1 MVNQFVVIE
10 EKMNCSAIIR
20 LARNPKMK
28 VVLESCL
35 SFSFD
40 TIGVRLFTGIWF
52 FTLIFLGE
60 GFLGS
65 SMLAQGTAFLY
76 QGRLN
81 DGGQAAN
88 GFYDLQFAVF
98 DAATNGNQVSPVLT
112 NLDTYLTNG
121 YFQTALDFG
130 NIFEGDSRWLQIGV
144 RTNGTGSFALLQP
157 LQQIMA
163 VPYAQFAGRASNLV
177 GVLPSSQLSGTLN
190 LSQIPSSL
198 ITNSTTGL
206 SLSAL
211 LAGNGA
217 GLTNILAS
225 SALVGQWV
233 PQNDVLFTVQTNG
246 SNPFYVSTNW
256 FGLLES
262 QNTAGDPH
270 GITNSSFVSLYC
282 GLPTNY
288 LAFGYMPGV
297 DCYTTTYS
305 VGIPAMTPSLR
316 FNLKIFGNKLGLWMQ
331 DGGFFYIADSVPGTP
346 QNWSFYQHLPAAGDQ
361 MFYTFTWPNVGFHTF
376 SFEMQQGTV
385 VGLFV
390 PVTNNFVPVAQPTLK
405 GFAIGDSIT
414 GGAAGY
420 SGHQLWPGQIQ
431 DTLLPFGINILSQG
445 EGGTGYIETNINGTT
460 IYGVP
465 FIQRLTNTIV
475 PENPQFVIWAG
486 GINDPTNGLFEA
498 ATNCYGTLKSLLPN
512 CKQLVIASWGDMSN
526 PSDETNANIIIS
538 NAAAV
543 YGLPVICPDY
553 SADSAWITGNFAV
566 PGSGNAPV
574 FWSGNGPHPNALG
587 HAYYSKMVQNFI
599 LTNLLTKGA
608 PVLW

>member
-1 MVNQFVVIE
+1 
-10 EKMNCSAIIR
+10 MNCSAIIR
-20 LARNPKMK
+20 LAKNPKMK
-28 VVLESCL
+28 MGLESCL

-198 ITNSTTGL
+198 TTNAATGISLAGLL
-206 SLSAL
+206 S
-211 LAGNGA
+211 GNGA
-217 GLTNILAS
+217 GLTNLS
-225 SALVGQWV
+225 GQQITG
-233 PQNDVLFTVQTNG
+233 PLTVQNGVALTIETNPP
-246 SNPFYVSTNW
+246 SATVFSTN
-256 FGLLES
+256 FFSLSEYSGFPELMGS
-262 QNTAGDPH
+262 F
-270 GITNSSFVSLYC
+270 TNSSYVAIYSGFPSN
-282 GLPTNY
+282 T
-288 LAFGYMPGV
+288 LAFG
-297 DCYTTTYS
+297 S
-305 VGIPAMTPSLR
+305 QPSLISYSSIHSSGYQASFPHLR
-316 FNLKIFGNKLGLWMQ
+316 LHFRILGSQFSLFMQ
-331 DGGFFYIADSVPGTP
+331 DGQFEYATDPLP
-346 QNWSFYQHLPAAGDQ
+346 QTSFQWQ
-361 MFYTFTWPNVGFHTF
+361 SIVEPNVGNPMLYIFNF
-376 SFEMQQGTV
+376 SQYAVHDVWISIYQGY
-385 VGLFV
+385 LDSILI
-390 PVTNNFVPVAQPTLK
+390 PATNSFLNVLQPTLT
-405 GFAIGDSIT
+405 GIVVGDSISDGT
-414 GGAAGY
+414 GGATSSGAAAPYKGY
-420 SGHQLWPGQIQ
+420 VEDLQ
-431 DTLLPFGINILSQG
+431 DYLNPFGINLADQS
-445 EGGTGYIETNINGTT
+445 EGGTGYVNTNLYNGGPLVF
-460 IYGVP
+460 GVP
-465 FIQRLTNTIV
+465 FLQRLTNNIAAF
-475 PENPQFVIWAG
+475 NPQFVIWAG
-486 GINDPTNGLFEA
+486 GINDNVSNNTLFSA
-498 ATNCYGTLKSLLPN
+498 ATNCYGSLKALLPN
-512 CKQLVIASWGDMSN
+512 CKQLVIAPWGDMTS
-526 PSDETNANIIIS
+526 PADETNKDAVIS

-543 YGLPVICPDY
+543 FGLPIIFPDY
-553 SADSAWITGNFAV
+553 STSSSWITGNYAT
-566 PGSGNAPV
+566 PGSGNAPLY
-574 FWSGNGPHPNALG
+574 WSGNGPHPNNLG
-587 HAYYSKMVQNFI
+587 HSFYAAMVQNFI

-608 PVLW
+608 PALW